1 MKIVKKSDFDYIEI
15 KFEYKNQIIL
25 IRAEPYRTLD
35 HIFEKAIV
43 KMKKIIQLPN
53 NINFYFLGKELNY
66 NKSEKI
72 GNIFNHKEKV
82 TIKIKG
88 YPNKNGANS
97 QNNNNLRIY
106 NNNNI
111 INKKN
116 NIYLLNSKKLI
127 FPKITKEINIPLI
140 NQENKEKKEKKQNE
154 IENPCN
160 CGRLSISEYCRNCRK
175 FICIKCKTELKHKN
189 HLTLQLNLVN
199 LGENVKNYGIMLQD
213 DIQKKIEIN
222 RNLFS
227 KNEILDETM
236 IIGRKQKILQKYKE
250 AIQNY
255 QNIINKI
262 NTKFESE
269 DQERS
274 SLIINA
280 YKEYSKNILK
290 QLNDLEQK
298 YQKNFKN
305 SNKNLS
311 FNELRSFFDEI
322 NSKDESLNFFGKD
335 VIKYQLKGEI
345 NTKMESSLNKINMI
359 LNQMCDEDT
368 PFNLEN
374 KFLEEL
380 EKLEIIKLNVDKKD
394 KDKDI
399 SKQKDIDLID
409 NINDNQNDN
418 TIVNKYLDE

>member
-88 YPNKNGANS
+88 SPNKNGANS

-345 NTKMESSLNKINMI
+345 NIKMESSLNKINMI

>member
-88 YPNKNGANS
+88 SPNKNGANS

-222 RNLFS
+222 KNLFS

-305 SNKNLS
+305 SNESLS

-345 NTKMESSLNKINMI
+345 NIKMESSLNKINMI

>member
-88 YPNKNGANS
+88 SPNKNGANS

-106 NNNNI
+106 NNNNNI

-359 LNQMCDEDT
+359 LNQMCDEDDD
-368 PFNLEN
+368 
-374 KFLEEL
+374 
-380 EKLEIIKLNVDKKD
+380 EKKVFKG
-394 KDKDI
+394 
-399 SKQKDIDLID
+399 
-409 NINDNQNDN
+409 
-418 TIVNKYLDE
+418 

>member
-1 MKIVKKSDFDYIEI
+1 MGILFFHLKYIEI

-88 YPNKNGANS
+88 SPNKNGANS

>member
-127 FPKITKEINIPLI
+127 FPKITKEIKIPLI
-140 NQENKEKKEKKQNE
+140 NQENKEEKEKKQNE

>member
-88 YPNKNGANS
+88 SPNKNGANS
-97 QNNNNLRIY
+97 QNNNLRIY

-127 FPKITKEINIPLI
+127 FPKITKEINIPLM

-305 SNKNLS
+305 YNKNLS

>member
-88 YPNKNGANS
+88 SPNKNGANS

-222 RNLFS
+222 KNLFS

>member
-88 YPNKNGANS
+88 SPNKNGANS

-322 NSKDESLNFFGKD
+322 NSKDESINFFGKD

>member
-222 RNLFS
+222 KNLFS

-345 NTKMESSLNKINMI
+345 NTKMESNLNKINMI

>member
-88 YPNKNGANS
+88 SPNKNGANS

>member
-222 RNLFS
+222 KNLFS

>member
-88 YPNKNGANS
+88 SPNKNGANS

-222 RNLFS
+222 KNLFS

-345 NTKMESSLNKINMI
+345 NIKMESSLNKINMI